1 MCINQESSLRMMDS
15 KSRYLFYYVHR
26 HLAFREAELSALMG
40 MFGIEWNV
48 RHDSKARDA
57 LRNSPFCVVDYASI
71 EDVRKVASRSVLLR
85 NCCMLWAEAE
95 TYEELYGKLRLQVN
109 SYKRLIRW
117 KEPFKFNVESFG
129 KKLNME
135 YKQNRFQ
142 ELAFLS
148 VEGEVDLNFPT
159 NQFFL
164 FEHYG
169 MNLGKPTDQ
178 PIKLYFGHLVV
189 EGQSKVPWRYDL
201 KTRIFIGNTS
211 MDPFLSFLMA
221 NIAQVSPGDF
231 VYDPFVGTGS
241 ILLSCA
247 HFGAYCAGAE
257 IDYNV
262 AHGRGRPSRSHMMCR
277 LPEESV
283 RRNFE
288 QYNLLSR
295 YVGIIVADSSV
306 LTFQPKLRFDS
317 IVTDPPYGLREKVTC
332 IGERKQRNKLV
343 IHAGPHFP
351 SKIKYDL
358 LSILLDLLNFAAT
371 YLKIGGRL
379 VYWFPVGLSNCKTSI
394 YPQHPCLLQTSCCLQ
409 SLSGI
414 HGRVLLAMVKVRE
427 PEFSVDKAYIHQ
439 DKHDFR
445 EVVLAGKPKS
455 AA

>member
-40 MFGIEWNV
+40 MFGIEW
-48 RHDSKARDA
+48 
-57 LRNSPFCVVDYASI
+57 NSPFCVVDYASI

-178 PIKLYFGHLVV
+178 PIKLYFGHLVA
-189 EGQSKVPWRYDL
+189 
-201 KTRIFIGNTS
+201 
-211 MDPFLSFLMA
+211 SFCRAPISEL
-221 NIAQVSPGDF
+221 IAQ
-231 VYDPFVGTGS
+231 
-241 ILLSCA
+241 ILCYGL
-247 HFGAYCAGAE
+247 E
-257 IDYNV
+257 DLILP
-262 AHGRGRPSRSHMMCR
+262 GRPSRSHMMCR

-332 IGERKQRNKLV
+332 IGERKQRNKPV

>member
-1 MCINQESSLRMMDS
+1 ME
-15 KSRYLFYYVHR
+15 
-26 HLAFREAELSALMG
+26 
-40 MFGIEWNV
+40 MFSIEWNV
-48 RHDSKARDA
+48 RHDPKARNA
-57 LRNSPFCVVDYASI
+57 LRNAGCISPFCVVEFASI
-71 EDVRKVASRSVLLR
+71 EEVRKVASRSVLLR

-95 TYEELYGKLRLQVN
+95 TYEELYGKLRSKVN
-109 SYKRLIRW
+109 SYERFIRW

-129 KKLNME
+129 KKLSME
-135 YKQNRFQ
+135 YKQNRFK
-142 ELAFLS
+142 ELAFLP

-169 MNLGKPTDQ
+169 VDQGKPTDQ
-178 PIKLYFGHLVV
+178 PIKLYFGHLVD
-189 EGQSKVPWRYDL
+189 EGQSKLPWRYDL

-221 NIAQVSPGDF
+221 NIAQISPGDLI
-231 VYDPFVGTGS
+231 YDPFVGTGS

-262 AHGRGRPSRSHMMCR
+262 AHGREGLILPGRPSRSHMMRR

-295 YVGIIVADSSV
+295 YAGIIVADSSV
-306 LTFQPKLRFDS
+306 LTFHPKLRFDS
-317 IVTDPPYGLREKVTC
+317 IVTDRKVGVFKDSGLYLSCLLSAPYGLREKVTC
-332 IGERKQRNKLV
+332 IGEKKQRDKPI

-358 LSILLDLLNFAAT
+358 VSILLDLLNFAAT

-379 VYWFPVGLSNCKTSI
+379 VYWFPVGLSNCKMSI

-414 HGRVLLAMVKVRE
+414 HGRVLLTMIKVRE
-427 PEFSVDKAYIHQ
+427 PDFSQDKAYIHQ
-439 DKHDFR
+439 DKHNFR
-445 EVVLAGKPKS
+445 EIVLARKPKS
-455 AA
+455 AAC